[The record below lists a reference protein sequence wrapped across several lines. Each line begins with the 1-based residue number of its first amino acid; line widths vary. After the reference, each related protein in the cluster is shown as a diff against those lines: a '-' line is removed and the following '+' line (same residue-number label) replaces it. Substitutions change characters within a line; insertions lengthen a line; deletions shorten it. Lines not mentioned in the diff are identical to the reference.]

1 MNNDIIRPID
11 LDISQ
16 QLQQTPDWI
25 SLNAYQRAKICCQLL
40 TTLGLPIPSWMQ
52 LRQWIGKG
60 SANDIHRA
68 KQDFLSDRQHVKSEW
83 IQQDEMPTQLSG
95 SLQEWWQQLK
105 QAAEQDHLALQQR
118 WQHEKTELQT
128 QCGEAQTQL
137 DQQQQVIE
145 QLQQQLETAQQRYQ
159 QVAQNLVLQEQLAT
173 EVARQ
178 QTCDYQK
185 LLQSIHTQQANYF
198 TEQQQQRAQQ
208 LADQQQHQV
217 TLDTQ
222 LNLLA
227 DFHVFAA
234 QQIDLARRQ
243 HDQQQTLTIE
253 LILELLQ
260 QVLSEQAK
268 QQQIRQ
274 QSRTPVVQAKRGQR
288 PRKTQLFRF

>member
-25 SLNAYQRAKICCQLL
+25 SLNAYQRAKICCHLL

-52 LRQWIGKG
+52 LRQWVGKG

-68 KQDFLSDRQHVKSEW
+68 KQDFLSDRQSVKSEW
-83 IQQDEMPTQLSG
+83 IQQDKMPTQLSG

-137 DQQQQVIE
+137 DQQQQMIE

-159 QVAQNLVLQEQLAT
+159 QVAQNLLLQEQVAT
-173 EVARQ
+173 QVAMQ
-178 QTCDYQK
+178 QACDYQQ
-185 LLQSIHTQQANYF
+185 LLQSIHTQQTNYF
-198 TEQQQQRAQQ
+198 TEQQQQRVQQ

-227 DFHVFAA
+227 DFHGFAA

-243 HDQQQTLTIE
+243 HDQQQTLTLE

-268 QQQIRQ
+268 QLHQ
-274 QSRTPVVQAKRGQR
+274 QSHTSVVPAKRGQR
-288 PRKTQLFRF
+288 IRKTQLFRF

>member
-1 MNNDIIRPID
+1 MNNDIIRSID

-25 SLNAYQRAKICCQLL
+25 SLNAYQRAKICCHLL

-68 KQDFLSDRQHVKSEW
+68 KQDFLSDRQSVKSEW

-137 DQQQQVIE
+137 DQQQQMIE

-159 QVAQNLVLQEQLAT
+159 QVAQNLLLQEQVAT
-173 EVARQ
+173 QVAMQ
-178 QTCDYQK
+178 QACDYQQ
-185 LLQSIHTQQANYF
+185 LLQSIHTQQTNYF

-227 DFHVFAA
+227 DFHGFAA

-274 QSRTPVVQAKRGQR
+274 QSRMPVVPAKRGQR

>member
-1 MNNDIIRPID
+1 MNNDIIRSID

-25 SLNAYQRAKICCQLL
+25 SLNAYQRAKICCHLL

-52 LRQWIGKG
+52 LRQWVGKG

-68 KQDFLSDRQHVKSEW
+68 KQDFLSDRQSVKSEW

-128 QCGEAQTQL
+128 QWSEAQAQL
-137 DQQQQVIE
+137 GQQQQVIE
-145 QLQQQLETAQQRYQ
+145 QLQRQLETAQQRHQ
-159 QVAQNLVLQEQLAT
+159 QMAQNLLLQEQ
-173 EVARQ
+173 VAMQ
-178 QTCDYQK
+178 QACDYQQ
-185 LLQSIHTQQANYF
+185 LLQSIHTQQTNYF
-198 TEQQQQRAQQ
+198 TEQQQQRVQQ

-227 DFHVFAA
+227 DFHGFAA

-243 HDQQQTLTIE
+243 HDQQQTLTLE

-260 QVLSEQAK
+260 QVLSGQAK
-268 QQQIRQ
+268 QLHQ
-274 QSRTPVVQAKRGQR
+274 QSHTSVVPAKRGQR
-288 PRKTQLFRF
+288 LRKTQLFRF

>member
-25 SLNAYQRAKICCQLL
+25 SLNAYQRAKICCHLL

-52 LRQWIGKG
+52 LRQWVGKG

-68 KQDFLSDRQHVKSEW
+68 KQDFLSDRQSVKSEW
-83 IQQDEMPTQLSG
+83 IQQDKMPTQLSG

-128 QCGEAQTQL
+128 QWSEAQAQL
-137 DQQQQVIE
+137 GQQQQVIE
-145 QLQQQLETAQQRYQ
+145 QLQRQLETAQQRHQ
-159 QVAQNLVLQEQLAT
+159 QMAQNLLLQEQ
-173 EVARQ
+173 VAMQ
-178 QTCDYQK
+178 QACDYQQ
-185 LLQSIHTQQANYF
+185 LLQSIHTQQTNYF
-198 TEQQQQRAQQ
+198 TEQQQQRVQQ

-227 DFHVFAA
+227 DFHGFAA

-243 HDQQQTLTIE
+243 HDQQQTLTLE

-268 QQQIRQ
+268 QLHQ
-274 QSRTPVVQAKRGQR
+274 QSHTSVVPAKRGQR
-288 PRKTQLFRF
+288 IRKTQLFRF